1 MLLNDW
7 YQTFLA
13 SRNLESPTSAPLYN
27 YRVTDEEYVSLQN
40 LLANYVGNF
49 NFAINNKFPA
59 LFVLYAS
66 EWWRRYYD
74 GSGFSWRPITDT
86 ISMDEFWWDTN
97 QRELCIRRGFSQ
109 WNIKLNDN
117 GLKYLGSVAYQGGL
131 PMQLLSTAHGNIG
144 RLLSN
149 VLHHVANNQ
158 VNSIEIEGWI
168 ESSANQIPMAYRRRE
183 VYVLLAEMVL
193 CILKFKADAQLDDA
207 QTAIEKLNLYD
218 PNWRDG
224 FPLSVND
231 NQTVGLIERLVNS
244 STKCNAVKKTCRR
257 NKPMPFT
264 RSVV

>member
-1 MLLNDW
+1 
-7 YQTFLA
+7 
-13 SRNLESPTSAPLYN
+13 
-27 YRVTDEEYVSLQN
+27 
-40 LLANYVGNF
+40 
-49 NFAINNKFPA
+49 
-59 LFVLYAS
+59 
-66 EWWRRYYD
+66 
-74 GSGFSWRPITDT
+74 
-86 ISMDEFWWDTN
+86 
-97 QRELCIRRGFSQ
+97 
-109 WNIKLNDN
+109 
-117 GLKYLGSVAYQGGL
+117 
-131 PMQLLSTAHGNIG
+131 
-144 RLLSN
+144 
-149 VLHHVANNQ
+149 
-158 VNSIEIEGWI
+158 
-168 ESSANQIPMAYRRRE
+168 MAYRRRE